1 MNFSDP
7 RYWSYLVGLWPL
19 LFIFLIGQI
28 LMRLNGNAA
37 ELGITAS
44 LSIMDA
50 AVFLLLFGGA
60 AWWTLRPLRGRLSD
74 SGSPDKHR
82 HLIETYMTDFPWR
95 ALRGYLVAGWSF
107 SAYLVIII
115 PLVAMLGNH
124 PFTWRMFVALTLNFC
139 FGAGVLGPALAV
151 AISIVYST
159 RLRLKMS
166 RRGWFTGTL
175 GDKHTDRHITSSAHR
190 PWLVFLVT
198 GFLPVSILSIYI
210 WLALG
215 GNQAEA
221 RFILSQSLVLLVM
234 SASASILLVFSI
246 TRTLQKVTTTLERGL
261 KALADGHFK
270 AHVPVLMDDD
280 MGELARGLNTA
291 MQGLQEREDLKDSLA
306 LAAEIQQG
314 LLPKYDP
321 LIPFYHLKGFQ
332 QTCYSVGGDYYDY
345 IKADDGRVW
354 LMIADVSGKGYPAAL
369 TMANLQAMLRG
380 LSTLNWPIEEAA
392 NYLNE
397 ALCDTLA
404 AGHFVTLF
412 MGKLQPESHSLIWIN
427 AGHVPPLLLH
437 DGEVQ
442 RLEASAPPLGLVK
455 GIHYQVAR
463 TEIQAGDTLLA
474 YTDGVTE
481 TSGHAAHEKY
491 GEARLR
497 AWLAGHA
504 DLAVAE
510 MPEALLAE
518 LTAFGRN
525 EQDDDLTLL
534 CIRREQ

>member
-1 MNFSDP
+1 MHFSDK
-7 RYWSYLVGLWPL
+7 RYWSYLAGLWPL
-19 LFIFLIGQI
+19 LLIFLIGQI

-37 ELGITAS
+37 QLGVTTA
-44 LSIMDA
+44 LSMMDA
-50 AVFLLLFGGA
+50 AVFLLFFGGA
-60 AWWTLRPLRGRLSD
+60 AWWTSSPLRRYLSD
-74 SGSPDKHR
+74 AAHSEKHR
-82 HLIETYMTDFPWR
+82 RLIETHMTDFPWR
-95 ALRGYLVAGWSF
+95 ALKAYLVAGWSF
-107 SAYLVIII
+107 AAYLVMII

-124 PFTWRMFVALTLNFC
+124 PFTWRMFIALTLNFC

-159 RLRLKMS
+159 RMRLQLS
-166 RRGWFTGTL
+166 RRGWFTGLL
-175 GDKHTDRHITSSAHR
+175 GDRHTDKHITSSAHR

-198 GFLPVSILSIYI
+198 GFLPVSILSVYV

-215 GNQAEA
+215 GNQTEA

-234 SASASILLVFSI
+234 SASASILLVLSI
-246 TRTLQKVTTTLERGL
+246 TRTLQKVTVTLETGL

-270 AHVPVLMDDD
+270 AHVPVLLDDD

-332 QTCYSVGGDYYDY
+332 QTCYAVGGDYYDY
-345 IKADDGRVW
+345 IKTDDDRVW

-380 LSTLNWPIEEAA
+380 LTTLNWPIEEAA

-412 MGKLQPESHSLIWIN
+412 MAKLQPESHTLVWIN
-427 AGHVPPLLLH
+427 AGHVPPLLLR
-437 DGEVQ
+437 DGEIQ

-455 GIHYQVAR
+455 GISYQVEQ
-463 TEIQAGDTLLA
+463 TGIQAGDTLFA

-481 TSGHAAHEKY
+481 TSGRSGNEKY
-491 GEARLR
+491 GERRLR
-497 AWLAGHA
+497 AWLIEHA
-504 DLAVAE
+504 DMPVADL
-510 MPEALLAE
+510 PAALLDT

-534 CIRREQ
+534 CVRREQ